1 MDIAELLKSEEVQ
14 RYLRI
19 ATTKVGTMLYNELYV
34 YIWLICVYN
43 VFLLTI
49 VLINL
54 YLLIKFVGGGSKLWS
69 FMGNTHC
76 YSP

>member
-1 MDIAELLKSEEVQ
+1 MDISELLKSEEVQ
-14 RYLRI
+14 RYLRT

-34 YIWLICVYN
+34 YIWLICIYN

-49 VLINL
+49 VIINL
-54 YLLIKFVGGGSKLWS
+54 YLLMTFIRGSRGCGY
-69 FMGNTHC
+69 GNPHC